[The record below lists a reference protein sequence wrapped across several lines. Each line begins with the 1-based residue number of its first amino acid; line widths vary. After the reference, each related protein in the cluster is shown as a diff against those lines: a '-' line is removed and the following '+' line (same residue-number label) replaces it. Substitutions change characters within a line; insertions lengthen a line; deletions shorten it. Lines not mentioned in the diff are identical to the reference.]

1 MDIKNLYFFDYNG
14 YNLNFEWDAL
24 NEYWEGTIYFPK
36 VSVGLYANTTI
47 YILEKI
53 GDGSD
58 SDEGYFVFP
67 QQDKT
72 NKKFVFE
79 WDSLNKFVDEFFMF
93 NFDDSYTVTD
103 TSALTYTPNDG
114 PEGETLIVNRFD
126 TYEVNLDTTESN
138 TVLPVHI
145 AFMANEKY
153 DATTYAR
160 TLIISCGETTIAR
173 IKFIAETIEE
183 DERLQI
189 WNSNLGYNITLDDT
203 LIFKTS
209 DIKEYKPDYKL
220 LNEKRKELMLEGSN
234 IYPYIGSYRAIINA
248 IKFFGYNNLNIL
260 EYWRNVN
267 SSDPNFGKI
276 YHSSKY
282 SLTKKETLRVDG
294 KKIDLPSKN
303 YKKINQLALVYT
315 INHPTGEVD
324 DWELP
329 LVKEDFT
336 YTIEEALI
344 KLFALRTKLNKEFMP
359 ATSRIIDIIGE
370 GNYFGLI
377 GIHKSGM
384 MMRIDNTTPTIKPKF
399 ETNTGKYVYLTDD
412 RFFDKYIIEKQGYTS
427 VPLTGGKLAQFNV
440 IGDVSTTTIYDLNNT
455 VKQIDQSTNAYPTP
469 EELCQLYTDYYNEV
483 FVEHTRIEDD
493 VDTDDE
499 NAPSSAK
506 LVLSNTTFDNT
517 TFGGSNISFG
527 YQPSEVTLIE
537 QDDKKE
543 YKLTQKD
550 TNLTFDNISTYG
562 HSTTEWVINMSGDQT
577 DDELKS
583 IGVEKKYE
591 RKEFNE
597 TYTGDNIFVKLPYIG
612 YYDVIMT
619 VDGVERRFNRSIKVE
634 PYHID
639 IKGFYYDARELPKK
653 ITTNT
658 DDEFNAFIL
667 ERIQNMTA
675 WAVTERTS
683 QNNDIDFS
691 MPTYSADGSMIN
703 SGPYTED
710 EKEEWGVLDN
720 VNDDIS
726 KLYPIV
732 KYARYI
738 KNGVD
743 VKPYTWFL
751 LGYEYSKIVGKCT
764 PVWTITNNTTNEY
777 KTYEGRYLT
786 FLLKKTGNYTVEL
799 TLKDRRG
806 NEYKITRNIFVV
818 SGGANYKIYQSI
830 KNDYDFLVEQ
840 KQLAETRN
848 LQDFS

>member
-1 MDIKNLYFFDYNG
+1 MICENLYFFDYNG
-14 YNLNFEWDAL
+14 YNLNFEYDVIG
-24 NEYWEGTIYFPK
+24 EYWEGTIYFPK

-47 YILEKI
+47 YILEKLE
-53 GDGSD
+53 DGS
-58 SDEGYFVFP
+58 FVFP
-67 QQDKT
+67 QQDDT
-72 NKKFVFE
+72 NKQFVFE

-93 NFDDSYTVTD
+93 NFDDSYVTTD
-103 TSALTYTPNDG
+103 TSALTYKPNDG

-126 TYEVNLDTTESN
+126 TYSVDLATNKSDLPTN

-160 TLIISCGETTIAR
+160 TLIISCGGKVIVR

-189 WNSNLGYNITLDDT
+189 WNSNLGYNITPEDA

-234 IYPYIGSYRAIINA
+234 IYPYIGSYKAIINA

-294 KKIDLPSKN
+294 KKITLPSKN

-329 LVKEDFT
+329 KVKEDFT

-370 GNYFGLI
+370 SNYFGLI

-384 MMRIDNTTPTIKPKF
+384 MIRTETTTPTIKPKF
-399 ETNTGKYVYLTDD
+399 EINTGKYVYLTDD
-412 RFFDKYIIEKQGYTS
+412 RFFDKYIIEKKGYTS
-427 VPLTGGKLAQFNV
+427 ESLVEDKL
-440 IGDVSTTTIYDLNNT
+440 
-455 VKQIDQSTNAYPTP
+455 

-493 VDTDDE
+493 IDTDDE
-499 NAPSSAK
+499 NAPSYAK
-506 LVLSNTTFDNT
+506 LVLSNTTFGDI
-517 TFGGSNISFG
+517 TFGGSDISFG
-527 YQPSEVTLIE
+527 YQPKEIKSKELK
-537 QDDKKE
+537 DKS
-543 YKLTQKD
+543 
-550 TNLTFDNISTYG
+550 NSLTFGNINTYG
-562 HSTTEWVINMSGDQT
+562 HSTTKWVVNMSGDQT

-583 IGVEKKYE
+583 IGVNKVYE
-591 RKEFNE
+591 RKDFNE
-597 TYTGDNIFVKLPYIG
+597 TYTGDNVFVKLPYIG
-612 YYDVIMT
+612 YYDVILT
-619 VDGVERRFNRSIKVE
+619 VDGTERRFNRSIKVE
-634 PYHID
+634 PYHIE

-653 ITTNT
+653 IITNT
-658 DDEFNAFIL
+658 DDAFDDFIR

-675 WAVTERTS
+675 LATTERTS
-683 QNNDIDFS
+683 QDNDIDFS
-691 MPTYSADGSMIN
+691 MPTYAADGSVIN
-703 SGPYTED
+703 PGPYTED

-720 VNDDIS
+720 VNEDIS
-726 KLYPIV
+726 KLDPILYPIT

-764 PVWTITNNTTNEY
+764 PTWTIINNTSQES

-799 TLKDRRG
+799 NLKDVNG

-840 KQLAETRN
+840 KQLAKTRN
-848 LQDFS
+848 LQSFT